1 MAGCRWGQRAKDLL
15 VELQRSDWLPSYNEE
30 GVRKV
35 VGEVNALYE
44 EIKGTIQAEG
54 YKPGDPYFEM
64 SVIVHHKA
72 LLRNKRCILAYLH
85 HRLEVI
91 KKLRWETGSVL
102 PAHAKKCLSPQE
114 TDFVSKN
121 HAKR

>member
-1 MAGCRWGQRAKDLL
+1 MAGCRWGQRAKELL

-54 YKPGDPYFEM
+54 YTAGDPYFEM

-72 LLRNKRCILAYLH
+72 LLRNKRCIRKF
-85 HRLEVI
+85 RL
-91 KKLRWETGSVL
+91 RT
-102 PAHAKKCLSPQE
+102 
-114 TDFVSKN
+114 
-121 HAKR
+121 